1 MDEVRKIAKLARL
14 ELTDAE
20 VERFSRELGDVIKAF
35 DALIVAE
42 GEEPSF
48 RPVDIEN
55 VMRDDTAGKCLTR
68 EEALSNTRHKEKG
81 FFKGPKVIDK

>member
-14 ELTDAE
+14 ELSDAE
-20 VERFSRELGDVIKAF
+20 VKKFSQEIGDVIKAF
-35 DALIVAE
+35 DALKGAE

-48 RPVDIEN
+48 QPFDVKN
-55 VMRDDTAGKCLTR
+55 VMRADAAGKCLTR
-68 EEALSNTRHKEKG
+68 EEALSNTKNKEKG